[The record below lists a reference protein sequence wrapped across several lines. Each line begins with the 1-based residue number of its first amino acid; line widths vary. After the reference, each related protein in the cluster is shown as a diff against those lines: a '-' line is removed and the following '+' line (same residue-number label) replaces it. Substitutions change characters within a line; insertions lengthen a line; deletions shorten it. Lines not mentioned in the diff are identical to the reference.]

1 MSPTLFNL
9 YAEKLLD
16 EALASTTGIKIG
28 NGNINN
34 IKYADDQAVLMESE
48 GELERMIEDISETGK
63 QYGTRA
69 IITAGK
75 EFVRNI
81 LTKGG
86 QQKCILLRILP
97 EAVALARRVKVVEPD
112 GRRDSLYYCLASF
125 LGRGV
130 CNPLYETQRRIQDFA
145 ELLPVSPI

>member
-1 MSPTLFNL
+1 MEILGTSNMQMT
-9 YAEKLLD
+9 
-16 EALASTTGIKIG
+16 
-28 NGNINN
+28 
-34 IKYADDQAVLMESE
+34 QAVLAESE

-86 QQKCILLRILP
+86 QQKCILLRMAIMGKVLP
-97 EAVALARRVKVVEPD
+97 EAVARRVKVV
-112 GRRDSLYYCLASF
+112 GS
-125 LGRGV
+125 
-130 CNPLYETQRRIQDFA
+130 QRVSKY
-145 ELLPVSPI
+145 LL

>member
-1 MSPTLFNL
+1 M
-9 YAEKLLD
+9 
-16 EALASTTGIKIG
+16 STTDIFVRDYPMCDEDDFENCKNMCFCRDGCTDSAAEFCLKWCYLEGGDMCIVCI
-28 NGNINN
+28 
-34 IKYADDQAVLMESE
+34 DDQAVLAESE

-86 QQKCILLRILP
+86 QQKCILLRMAIMGKGLP
-97 EAVALARRVKVVEPD
+97 EAVARRVKVV
-112 GRRDSLYYCLASF
+112 GSQR
-125 LGRGV
+125 V
-130 CNPLYETQRRIQDFA
+130 CKY
-145 ELLPVSPI
+145 LL